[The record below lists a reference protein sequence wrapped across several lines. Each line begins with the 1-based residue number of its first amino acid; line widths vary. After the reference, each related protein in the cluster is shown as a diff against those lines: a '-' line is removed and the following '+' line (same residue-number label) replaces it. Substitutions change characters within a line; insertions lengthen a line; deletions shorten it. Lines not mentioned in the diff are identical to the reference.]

1 MKGEID
7 RTMSY
12 HTLYLFSSL
21 AEGKSWMKTF
31 IFSWVPTLLKF
42 KKKKKTSHWV
52 FLWSIKSLDLNGIL
66 KNNDSF
72 HTIKF
77 MEIGNVGS
85 WKRDEWIQWTFCWR
99 DLWRIFSILDS
110 IINQCHGQCEKCIR
124 CHSFSISL
132 SAFFSDVIF
141 KIYTL
146 VLFRI
151 KKKSITDYKGTLKH
165 DGAFFFF

>member
-1 MKGEID
+1 
-7 RTMSY
+7 
-12 HTLYLFSSL
+12 
-21 AEGKSWMKTF
+21 
-31 IFSWVPTLLKF
+31 
-42 KKKKKTSHWV
+42 
-52 FLWSIKSLDLNGIL
+52 
-66 KNNDSF
+66 
-72 HTIKF
+72 

-165 DGAFFFF
+165 DGAFFFFLNFRTVHMHTISFIVNHWKKKKSQHSNTNSNKDKLYFLLR